1 VISAA
6 ESARDPVV
14 VVPYDAAW
22 PSRFRREARRL
33 EVALRGAT
41 PVIEHI
47 GSTSVPG
54 LAAKPVIDLLVGV
67 RSLDAFAGHAD
78 RLSAC
83 GYEYVPAYEATLPER
98 RFFRRRLHG
107 LRTHHVHV
115 VELNGPGWR
124 RYLAFRD
131 RLRADAALAA
141 NYARLKSALAAR
153 FAADRDA
160 YTEGK
165 TGFVEAAL
173 ALTLRAPTR
182 TAISARSASPA
193 A

>member
-1 VISAA
+1 MTTHVPAL
-6 ESARDPVV
+6 DPVV

-33 EVALRGAT
+33 QAALLAAA

-67 RSLDAFAGHAD
+67 RSLDAFASHVD
-78 RLSAC
+78 RLAAC

-98 RFFRRRLHG
+98 RFFRRRLRG
-107 LRTHHVHV
+107 IRTHHVHV
-115 VELNGPGWR
+115 VELNGPCWR

-131 RLRADAALAA
+131 RLRADAALAS
-141 NYARLKSALAAR
+141 NYATLKSALAAR

-160 YTEGK
+160 YTDGK

-173 ALTLRAPTR
+173 ALELRAP
-182 TAISARSASPA
+182 ARPLLSVRPASPA